1 MASTFGSFE
10 IPKSGMRTYNA
21 AIQTTAHNIAN
32 IETKGYSKQRT
43 ERSSMVAN
51 RGSLFVQGFGVDVTG
66 IVRDRNEY
74 FDTKYQKTQSIYNK
88 YNTESFY
95 LNRMQDL
102 VCGNVVEEEE
112 SLMLDAFNRFYAS
125 LSQLRG
131 KENDSTVRTKTVTEA
146 QTFASFITQM
156 GTDLQS
162 LQQEVNSEIESCV
175 DQINAYGEKIADLTR
190 QINTVEA
197 YGSVANDLRD
207 QRSLLVDELSQF
219 CNVEAKEIPPA
230 DGVGIPQYYIYI
242 NGGILVDTYNV
253 NQLVAEQKDTY
264 STMNDITGCFEV
276 RWANGNNFNQYTNAV
291 GGRLQAL
298 FEMRDGNNA
307 TILKGKA
314 AGLTNNETGNLVL
327 TMTDAN
333 INEVERLNIPAYDG
347 EITINNVTYAYEEFR
362 VTVGDDGKYTYEF
375 ILRSTAPAEEATALQ
390 TAVDKGYTVNVGNEV
405 NAKGIPYYMSQLNE
419 FLRTFAQKFNE
430 IQNEG
435 HDLYNNFGIDF
446 FNALVPTTGDNFVFT
461 EKKDGKDASFSSL
474 PEANGDG
481 TYTGSYYYMSVLNFS
496 ITKAIMDDPGLI
508 ACKQVMEDGQD
519 IGQDAGENL
528 QRLTDLKDDSGMF
541 VHGDPSDFIMSL
553 TATLGV
559 NASRA
564 ENLSQSQSNI
574 LYAVDTNR
582 KSVSGVDEDEEGSD
596 LIIFN
601 QMLVNQYKVLSV
613 MNEVLDKLIN
623 QTAV

>member
-162 LQQEVNSEIESCV
+162 LQQKVNSEIESCV